1 MKNIIIK
8 AATFC
13 ASFAFII
20 AGFANGAASIFCL
33 HEPKEPKL

>member
-1 MKNIIIK
+1 MKNFMIK
-8 AATFC
+8 AATIC

-20 AGFANGAASIFCL
+20 AGFANGAASVFHL